1 MQQSHQVEKN
11 DFELKIKKLES
22 ENSKKLTNL
31 QQQVSAKVG
40 LIEMEKKKSYSELKK
55 EEVLSQQIKKYE
67 NQIKGLEGNKVML

>member
-67 NQIKGLEGNKVML
+67 DQIKGLEGNKVIL

>member
-67 NQIKGLEGNKVML
+67 DQIKGLEGNKVML